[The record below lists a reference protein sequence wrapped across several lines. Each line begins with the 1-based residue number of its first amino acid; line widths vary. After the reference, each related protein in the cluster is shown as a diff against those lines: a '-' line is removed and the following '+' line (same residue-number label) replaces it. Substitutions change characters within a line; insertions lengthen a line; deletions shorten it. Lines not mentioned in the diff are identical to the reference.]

1 MFYTGDSEL
10 RAIEER
16 NLQLRRR
23 VLGGCLRRLAQGVGR
38 ALVRPAR
45 ALGHYPRALAA
56 RAPRAEPALARLA
69 TSARRWPDA

>member
-23 VLGGCLRRLAQGVGR
+23 VLGGCLRRLARAVGR
-38 ALVRPAR
+38 AFTRQA
-45 ALGHYPRALAA
+45 
-56 RAPRAEPALARLA
+56 
-69 TSARRWPDA
+69 SAQA